1 MMSRTRALLL
11 VGLAVMLASCR
22 PLGPLGPLPGGALS
36 GAVHAGV
43 VSDWSF
49 AAEEETAQLETRPAA
64 PYSVNVWWA
73 SIGEHLYVPTS
84 MIRGAR
90 TPTDRAWVLHV
101 TADPAVRVRIAGEL
115 YPRTAVRV
123 EDGKEYEAA
132 LAALRRKYDLAPA
145 DPDDGRTIWIF
156 RLD

>member
-1 MMSRTRALLL
+1 MTRTARALT
-11 VGLAVMLASCR
+11 LALSVALAGCR
-22 PLGPLGPLPGGALS
+22 ALGPLGPLPGGALA
-36 GAVHAGV
+36 GAVHAGA

-49 AAEEETAQLETRPAA
+49 AADEATAQLETRPAA

-73 SIGEHLYVPTS
+73 AIGERVYVPTS
-84 MIRGAR
+84 MVRGAR

-101 TADPAVRVRIAGEL
+101 MSNPAVRLRVAGRI

-123 EDGKEYEAA
+123 ENGEEYDAA
-132 LAALRRKYDLAPA
+132 LAALRRKYDLAPP
-145 DPDDGRTIWIF
+145 DPGDGRTIWIF